1 MAEADSWTSQ
11 AERVTGQTA
20 PTSGPGAPT
29 TGQTERAAGAAWER
43 VQLARH
49 PERPYTLDFVRLIFD
64 DFVELHGDRLFAED
78 PALIGGLAELDGR
91 TVVALGQQ
99 KGRDTRENTLR
110 RFGMARPEGY
120 RKSLRLMR
128 QAEKFGFP
136 LISFIDT
143 PGADPTLPSE
153 ERGQAFAIATNLQ
166 VMAQLRTFSLAV
178 VIGEGGSGGAI
189 AIGLADRVLMLE
201 NAIYSVAAP
210 EAAASILW
218 RDAALAPQAAE
229 TMRITAQDLLG
240 FGLIDAVVSEPPGG
254 AHRDRPAAA
263 AGVKQAL
270 LEQLVGLEATYG
282 VAPRLDLARL
292 LADRFARYR
301 GMGSYLEG

>member
-1 MAEADSWTSQ
+1 MGDRGGEAEAMTQ
-11 AERVTGQTA
+11 AGRAVTQEGQR
-20 PTSGPGAPT
+20 TSG
-29 TGQTERAAGAAWER
+29 EAWQR

-49 PERPYTLDFVRLIFD
+49 PERPYTLDYVRLIFD
-64 DFVELHGDRLFAED
+64 DFVELHGDRLYAED
-78 PALIGGLAELDGR
+78 AALIGGPADLDGR
-91 TVVALGQQ
+91 TVMVIGHQ
-99 KGRDTRENTLR
+99 KGRDTRENTVR

-120 RKSLRLMR
+120 RKALRLME
-128 QAEKFGFP
+128 QAEKFSFP

-153 ERGQAFAIATNLQ
+153 ERGQAMAIAANLM
-166 VMAQLRTFSLAV
+166 VMARLQTTSLAV

-229 TMRITAQDLLG
+229 TMKITAQDLLG
-240 FGLIDAVVSEPPGG
+240 FGLIDAIVPEPPGG
-254 AHRDRPAAA
+254 AHNDRSATANA
-263 AGVKQAL
+263 VKAAL
-270 LEQLVGLEATYG
+270 LEHLAGLEAVYQGGG
-282 VAPRLDLARL
+282 VLNTPRLVAER
-292 LADRFARYR
+292 RERYR
-301 GMGSYLEG
+301 RMGVYSE